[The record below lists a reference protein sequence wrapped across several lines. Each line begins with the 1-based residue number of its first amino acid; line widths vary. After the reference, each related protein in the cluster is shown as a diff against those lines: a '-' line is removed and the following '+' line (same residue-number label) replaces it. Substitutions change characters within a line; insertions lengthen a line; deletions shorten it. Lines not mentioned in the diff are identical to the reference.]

1 MNEPSIE
8 VYWSFRSPYSYL
20 ATPGM
25 VAIKSDYAVDLRFR
39 PVLPIAVR
47 SPDFFNPENLKRGRY
62 IMQDWPRQARF
73 LGLSDQWPSPDPIVQ
88 DMKTFKIAPDQPYIY
103 RLTHLGIEA
112 QRRGRGIEFAA
123 EVSALLFSGVR
134 GWDQDSH
141 LTDATSRAGLDLADM
156 EATIAQAG
164 DSHAQEVEANHEAL
178 AAAGHWGVPTFVFD
192 GQPYF
197 GQDRI
202 ATLRWQLDNAGLNK
216 PAS

>member
-1 MNEPSIE
+1 MNKPSID

-62 IMQDWPRQARF
+62 ILQDWPRQARF

-88 DMKTFKIAPDQPYIY
+88 DMKTFKIAPHQPYIY
-103 RLTHLGIEA
+103 RLTHLGVEA

-123 EVSALLFSGVR
+123 EVSALLFSGIR
-134 GWDQDSH
+134 GWDQGTH
-141 LTDATSRAGLDLADM
+141 LADATSRAELDLADM
-156 EATIAQAG
+156 EAAIAQAG
-164 DSHAQEVEANHEAL
+164 DSHAQEVEANQNAL
-178 AAAGHWGVPTFVFD
+178 TAAGHWGVPTFVFD

-202 ATLRWQLDNAGLNK
+202 ATLRWQLDNAGLDN
-216 PAS
+216 PTN

>member
-178 AAAGHWGVPTFVFD
+178 ATASHWGVPTFVFD